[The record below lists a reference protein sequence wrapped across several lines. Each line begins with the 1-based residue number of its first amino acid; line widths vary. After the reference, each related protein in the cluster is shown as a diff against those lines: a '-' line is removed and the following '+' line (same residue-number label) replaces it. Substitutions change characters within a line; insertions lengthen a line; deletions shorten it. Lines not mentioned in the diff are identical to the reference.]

1 MAQAATVEQLRAKIC
16 AIEASTRQARATS
29 LSTVL
34 DDALPWRLLS
44 LGCLHE
50 VVGVAGDPCGAVG
63 FLTALLARLPNSRA
77 PVLWCQW
84 AESDCEYGG
93 LYAPGLRQFGFD
105 PERLVLARA
114 KNATGVLWALEEGL
128 RQPGLAAVVG
138 EVEEAGFTESRRLQL
153 AAEASGVTALLLC
166 PRRAA
171 PATAA
176 VTLWSVESRPG
187 APSATGLWTGGP
199 CWRVN
204 LVRCRGG
211 APGSW
216 TMEWQN
222 ATGDFA
228 VVADLCDGS
237 VEPQR
242 TQVAG

>member
-1 MAQAATVEQLRAKIC
+1 MAQAATVEQLRARIC
-16 AIEASTRQARATS
+16 AIEASTRQVRAAS
-29 LSTVL
+29 PTVL
-34 DDALPWRLLS
+34 DDVLPWRLLS

-63 FLTALLARLPNSRA
+63 FLTAFLARLPNSRA
-77 PVLWCQW
+77 PVLWCQR
-84 AESDCEYGG
+84 AESDREYGG

-114 KNATGVLWALEEGL
+114 KNTTGVLWALEEGL

-176 VTLWSVESRPG
+176 ALWSIESLPTP
-187 APSATGLWTGGP
+187 PSATGLWTRGP

-204 LVRCRGG
+204 LIRCRGG
-211 APGSW
+211 APGGW
-216 TMEWQN
+216 TMEWRN
-222 ATGDFA
+222 ATGDFIVA
-228 VVADLCDGS
+228 ADLCDGS

-242 TQVAG
+242 TQMAG